1 MDTFHTEQPQVPWLL
16 PWLLNERRRRE
27 AMLCHAMPCH
37 AHGRACFPTH
47 VHVHVHAHAHAHA
60 HAHTRPRGAGIHSS
74 TAVSLYLADIV
85 SLFSRRYRHSIASSR
100 LASSNLARPLPFA
113 LGPKPTRVETTSVV
127 FSFCLSS
134 RLVSPRSCLPNPAG
148 RVPQRHSLFIVDLH
162 LLVLDPASRQRKPT
176 DTLRCHLL
184 ATGCRR
190 RRAVWLYTYCLFALG
205 SLSPSSPTDGT
216 IATPTLPQL
225 HTGLTLPRR

>member
-1 MDTFHTEQPQVPWLL
+1 MRLLARYIPTLSGVP
-16 PWLLNERRRRE
+16 
-27 AMLCHAMPCH
+27 AS
-37 AHGRACFPTH
+37 
-47 VHVHVHAHAHAHA
+47 
-60 HAHTRPRGAGIHSS
+60 IHLEL
-74 TAVSLYLADIV
+74 AVSLYLADIV

-100 LASSNLARPLPFA
+100 LASSNLTRPLPFA

-190 RRAVWLYTYCLFALG
+190 RRAVWLYTVY
-205 SLSPSSPTDGT
+205 SLLEAFPPSSPTDGT
-216 IATPTLPQL
+216 IATPTLGQL
-225 HTGLTLPRR
+225 HTGLTLPWR

>member
-1 MDTFHTEQPQVPWLL
+1 MRGGG
-16 PWLLNERRRRE
+16 ERR
-27 AMLCHAMPCH
+27 CHAMPCH

-47 VHVHVHAHAHAHA
+47 VHVHAHA
-60 HAHTRPRGAGIHSS
+60 HAHTRPHTYLKWGAGIHPS
-74 TAVSLYLADIV
+74 TSRAVSLYLADIV

-176 DTLRCHLL
+176 DDTLRCHLL

-190 RRAVWLYTYCLFALG
+190 RRAVWLYTVY
-205 SLSPSSPTDGT
+205 SLLEAFPP
-216 IATPTLPQL
+216 ARQL
-225 HTGLTLPRR
+225 MEP